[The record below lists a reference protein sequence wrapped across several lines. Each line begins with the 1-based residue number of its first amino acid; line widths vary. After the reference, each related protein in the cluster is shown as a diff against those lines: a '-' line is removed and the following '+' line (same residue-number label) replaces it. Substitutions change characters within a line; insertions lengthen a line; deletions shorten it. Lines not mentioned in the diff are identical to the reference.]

1 MAHLLHALI
10 IYNIVSWKCTCEF
23 LYLEDVWNLM
33 LALLLCAFSIEEIG
47 CKRLSQKYTYERVVY
62 GSSGE
67 ATELVELGHKVT
79 NDPFIFTYT
88 TTTHNLNAGDHV
100 VAWHYVIGWNGGIT
114 AGHWTCTDCI
124 GANSTPNQTTVAKGN
139 QCQRAT
145 AAWARTFYLL
155 YSNNLSLV
163 C

>member
-1 MAHLLHALI
+1 
-10 IYNIVSWKCTCEF
+10 
-23 LYLEDVWNLM
+23 M

-47 CKRLSQKYTYERVVY
+47 CKRLSQKYTYKRVVH

-100 VAWHYVIGWNGGIT
+100 VA
-114 AGHWTCTDCI
+114 
-124 GANSTPNQTTVAKGN
+124 
-139 QCQRAT
+139 
-145 AAWARTFYLL
+145 
-155 YSNNLSLV
+155 
-163 C
+163 